1 MAPAQSSSRTGI
13 ANKTSNPQRAAS
25 FHGKTVPPE
34 QRQLRRPRTHPDLLL
49 GRTNG
54 LCPEK
59 PIRDRDALVPGR
71 GASGGADHEP
81 VRKTPVKVLLHVTV
95 QQSMWPLQ
103 VMAFSEWSV
112 ADLVVSVL
120 RQYVK
125 EGRKPQLASADPSTY
140 GLHYSQF
147 SLECLDPKEKLIGL
161 GSRNFFLCPKQ
172 IAVSDSVA
180 ANGAASPASCSNQAE
195 KASKTGIP
203 WLRFMEF
210 LL

>member
-1 MAPAQSSSRTGI
+1 MAPAQSSTRTSI

-34 QRQLRRPRTHPDLLL
+34 QRLLRRPRTHPDLLL

-54 LCPEK
+54 LSPEK
-59 PIRDRDALVPGR
+59 PIRDRGALVPGR

-95 QQSMWPLQ
+95 QRSMWPLQ
-103 VMAFSEWSV
+103 VMAFAEWSV

-140 GLHYSQF
+140 GLHFSQF
-147 SLECLDPKEKLIGL
+147 SLECKHRFSFVNLYQFIHTSNVFMYAPSVISKECCLSYL
-161 GSRNFFLCPKQ
+161 VEHFVN
-172 IAVSDSVA
+172 
-180 ANGAASPASCSNQAE
+180 
-195 KASKTGIP
+195 
-203 WLRFMEF
+203 
-210 LL
+210 